1 MSHLDVVRSGL
12 RGQFQSMQ
20 RRMHELLQPL
30 STEQLW
36 VRPFAYGNSIGH
48 LILHLTGNLN
58 YYIGA
63 RIAGSG
69 YVRHRDEEFSG
80 PEKAKLQVLA
90 EFDAAIEMVLA
101 TIGRQSDADWSG
113 SYSAVRT
120 EMADRFSM
128 ILNCVAHADH
138 HLGQIL
144 YLQRELLGR
153 SVGE

>member
-1 MSHLDVVRSGL
+1 MSHLDAVRSGL
-12 RGQFQSMQ
+12 AGYFQSIQ
-20 RRMHELLQPL
+20 RRVHGLLQPL

-36 VRPFAYGNSIGH
+36 VRPYDYGNSIGH
-48 LILHLTGNLN
+48 LLLHLTGNLN

-80 PEKAKLQVLA
+80 PGKAKEQVLA
-90 EFDAAIEMVLA
+90 GFDRTIEMVVE
-101 TIGRQSDADWSG
+101 TVGRQSDADWSA
-113 SYSAVRT
+113 SYSAVGT

-128 ILNCVAHADH
+128 ILNCAAHADH
-138 HLGQIL
+138 HLGQIT

-153 SVGE
+153 GGA